1 MLDDVPDPEVLPAW
15 LTEEDLDYYTA
26 QFEKSGFRGPLN
38 RYRNQDHDWENLT
51 GLTNA
56 HITKPAGFIA
66 GSRDAVLR
74 FVPGVDLVE
83 YMKRW
88 VDDLRLC
95 EIIEGAGH
103 WIQQERPQEVNAAL
117 LEFLGTLDR

>member
-1 MLDDVPDPEVLPAW
+1 MA
-15 LTEEDLDYYTA
+15 Y
-26 QFEKSGFRGPLN
+26 RRRPLN
-38 RYRNQDHDWENLT
+38 RYRNQDRDWENLT
-51 GLTNA
+51 GLTDA
-56 HITKPAGFIA
+56 RITKPACFIA

-95 EIIEGAGH
+95 TIIDGAGH
-103 WIQQERPQEVNAAL
+103 WIQQERPQEVNAAV
-117 LEFLGTLDR
+117 LEFLGTLDG